1 VTFLDNEKKP
11 NKTRNAHPKK
21 SQCIEE
27 PNLQK
32 KTRGPTKGGQAN
44 PPSRKA
50 KWLQA
55 LDLLQE

>member
-1 VTFLDNEKKP
+1 VTFVDNEKKP

-21 SQCIEE
+21 SQYKGES
-27 PNLQK
+27 NLQK
-32 KTRGPTKGGQAN
+32 KTRGQTEGGQAN